1 MKEMKG
7 AKKVG
12 ESRRRRRR
20 RRPQGRFIEICCRW
34 WEFPTSLIAAVM
46 RGHLRILA
54 GSVETQSFG
63 FHVISSFIISS
74 PIMTKYETS
83 DDVGGGRLLCL
94 VSPL

>member
-12 ESRRRRRR
+12 ESRRRR

>member
-54 GSVETQSFG
+54 GSVETHSFG
-63 FHVISSFIISS
+63 VHVILSFIIL
-74 PIMTKYETS
+74 
-83 DDVGGGRLLCL
+83 RLQSVHVRLCIDR
-94 VSPL
+94 VPAGFASK